1 MKHRRSRQR
10 GHVMLETALVFTAF
24 SFLLL
29 GIFDFGHFLFVH
41 STLADRAR
49 TAARWGAALDE
60 IDVRAVRNFVLYG
73 TPAERAGSVPQYQ
86 LAPQYVEVRIRD
98 TGTEEAR
105 LEVRIVNYPY
115 RVISP
120 WISGTYTAQPIVAAV
135 PLGPDR

>member
-1 MKHRRSRQR
+1 MSHGRVRQR

-29 GIFDFGHFLFVH
+29 GTFDFAQFLFVH

-49 TAARWGAALDE
+49 TAARWGAALE
-60 IDVRAVRNFVLYG
+60 QADVGAIRNMVFYG
-73 TPAERAGSVPQYQ
+73 TPAEQVGSVPHYH
-86 LAPQYVEVRIRD
+86 LAPEHVQVRIRD
-98 TGTEEAR
+98 AGTEEAR

-120 WISGTYTAQPIVAAV
+120 WISGMYTAQPIVAAV